1 MSDRKPV
8 TSMCGTVIVLLA
20 FSLTASASVPMEL
33 AVHEAARAA
42 RQQKFDEVLI
52 VVRESARSS
61 KGAEID
67 GVLRAV
73 EKMALDMLKKEE
85 GVVGVVDLKVRQA
98 AKKLR
103 ARIAMRPS
111 DVGRFTT
118 INRDTDAVLSLDYRN
133 RGGVSVQIT
142 LLDGT
147 DVYFSELVQLEKRPE
162 PIAEYLKVADADDDK
177 AKAGKSKASSS
188 DKSDGKASKDGKN
201 KVKLAPGSE
210 SIKGS
215 GGKVR
220 RRKSNGRNVR
230 STSEQQRQDE
240 KVREAVGAAA
250 DAAAN
255 AEGRAAPRT
264 PQGPIS
270 ELQRE
275 VVNFA
280 ADNIGK
286 KIGRGECWDL
296 ADQALRAA
304 GAEPPRGY
312 TFGTRVPLN
321 EIQPGDILQF
331 TTARFDEPGY
341 WTIMGVPN
349 HTAVVHAVGDTRAF
363 ILQQNFDGKRHVTT
377 FDLNLDNLTSGT
389 LEAFRPVPTRPR
401 DR

>member
-20 FSLTASASVPMEL
+20 FSLTASASVPIEL

-61 KGAEID
+61 KDAEID

-85 GVVGVVDLKVRQA
+85 GVAGVVDLKVRQA
-98 AKKLR
+98 AKKIR

-142 LLDGT
+142 LLDGA
-147 DVYFSELVQLEKRPE
+147 DVYFSELVRLEKRPE

-188 DKSDGKASKDGKN
+188 DKSDGKASKDGK
-201 KVKLAPGSE
+201 KEVKLAPGSE

-230 STSEQQRQDE
+230 STSEQKRQDE
-240 KVREAVGAAA
+240 KVREAIGAAA

-296 ADQALRAA
+296 AD
-304 GAEPPRGY
+304 
-312 TFGTRVPLN
+312 
-321 EIQPGDILQF
+321 
-331 TTARFDEPGY
+331 
-341 WTIMGVPN
+341 
-349 HTAVVHAVGDTRAF
+349 
-363 ILQQNFDGKRHVTT
+363 
-377 FDLNLDNLTSGT
+377 
-389 LEAFRPVPTRPR
+389 
-401 DR
+401 

>member
-1 MSDRKPV
+1 VSDRNPV
-8 TSMCGTVIVLLA
+8 TSMCGAIIVLLA

-33 AVHEAARAA
+33 AIHEAARAA
-42 RQQKFDEVLI
+42 RQKQFDDVLI
-52 VVRESARSS
+52 VVRESTRSS
-61 KGAEID
+61 KDAEID

-73 EKMALDMLKKEE
+73 EKMTLDLLKKEE
-85 GVVGVVDLKVRQA
+85 VTGIVDLKVRQA
-98 AKKLR
+98 AKKIR
-103 ARIAMRPS
+103 TRIAMRPS
-111 DVGRFTT
+111 DVGRFTR
-118 INRDTDAVLSLDYRN
+118 INKEADAVLSLDYRN
-133 RGGVSVQIT
+133 RGGVSVQVT
-142 LLDGT
+142 LLDGS
-147 DVYFSELVQLEKRPE
+147 DFYFSEQVQLEKRPE
-162 PIAEYLKVADADDDK
+162 PIAEYLKVPDADDEEE
-177 AKAGKSKASSS
+177 KAGESKGEDSG
-188 DKSDGKASKDGKN
+188 KSDSKSSKDGTKEI
-201 KVKLAPGSE
+201 KLAPGSE

-220 RRKSNGRNVR
+220 RRKSDGRNVR
-230 STSEQQRQDE
+230 STSSQQRQDE
-240 KVREAVGAAA
+240 KVRKAIGAAA
-250 DAAAN
+250 KAAS
-255 AEGRAAPRT
+255 AESQATPRT

-312 TFGTRVPLN
+312 TFGTPVPLN

-363 ILQQNFDGKRHVTT
+363 ILQQNFDGKRYVTT

-389 LEAFRPVPTRPR
+389 LEAFRPVPARPR
-401 DR
+401 

>member
-8 TSMCGTVIVLLA
+8 TSMCGAVIVLLA

-98 AKKLR
+98 AKKIR

-142 LLDGT
+142 LLDGA
-147 DVYFSELVQLEKRPE
+147 DVYFSELVRLEKRPE

-341 WTIMGVPN
+341 WTIMGEPN

-389 LEAFRPVPTRPR
+389 LEAFRPVPARPR

>member
-1 MSDRKPV
+1 VSDRKPV